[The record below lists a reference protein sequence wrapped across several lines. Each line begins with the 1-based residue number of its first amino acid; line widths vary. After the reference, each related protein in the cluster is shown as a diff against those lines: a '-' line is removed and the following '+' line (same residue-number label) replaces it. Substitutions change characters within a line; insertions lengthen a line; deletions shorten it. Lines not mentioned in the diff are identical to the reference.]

1 MHWPVDVGQ
10 DQGVQLSIGNRDGGI
25 SVGVLP
31 MEKIRPRRGLFHFQ
45 ILDEIISAPQPTGC
59 GDGKKSER

>member
-25 SVGVLP
+25 SVGVLLRHHGLAKRP
-31 MEKIRPRRGLFHFQ
+31 DRLGAPAATAIR
-45 ILDEIISAPQPTGC
+45 DAPETRFVL
-59 GDGKKSER
+59 KH